1 MFNIT
6 IADLNSPE
14 QASTIVSLLDAYATD
29 LMGGGKTLSD
39 FTKANLIS
47 ELRKRS
53 DSCVI
58 LAWENDQPAGL
69 AICFEG
75 FSTFACKPTLN
86 IHDLFVAPD
95 FRGRGLSLAL
105 LEKIE
110 SIAAKRNCCKLT
122 LEVLEG
128 NRAAQHVYKKFGFAG
143 YELNPETGRAMFLE
157 KKLAVCQSR

>member
-1 MFNIT
+1 MLT
-6 IADLNSPE
+6 ISVADLNSPD
-14 QASTIVSLLDAYATD
+14 QALTIITLLNSYATD
-29 LMGGGKTLSD
+29 LMGGGKCLSE
-39 FTKANLIS
+39 FTKQNLIT

-58 LAWENDQPAGL
+58 LAFENGTAAGL

-86 IHDLFVAPD
+86 IHDLYVAAP
-95 FRGRGLSLAL
+95 FRGRGLSIAL

-110 SIAAKRNCCKLT
+110 SIATQRGCCKLT

-128 NRAAQHVYKKFGFAG
+128 NHAAQNAYKKFGFVG
-143 YELNPETGRAMFLE
+143 YELNPEMGRAMFFE
-157 KKLAVCQSR
+157 KKIST